1 MLTEQIFLFVNFGY
15 DVLGKILCVI
25 CFVTCEES
33 VYAKVAKFHDQVS
46 ASAVCSN

>member
-1 MLTEQIFLFVNFGY
+1 MLTEQILFVKFGY
-15 DVLGKILCVI
+15 DVLGNILRVI

-46 ASAVCSN
+46 AKRVQ